1 MTHAHETFVYTSCS
15 HVQYKLAAGCLESYP
30 SLEVTSSGGGCLLF
44 YDKSTMEEEALV
56 LTLFS
61 SFSAVFREAG
71 TPVDVNYVVEMMRNA
86 VVSRGLTRKTCIRLV
101 DAIQILSKFGVGF
114 LTVEE
119 LKNQLR
125 VGGEAQDAA
134 AKVRVIC
141 SCFYCLFLYVALTAV
156 FFALHLAR
164 AALYSVYKQQTKKGM
179 KTYKTIPLIV
189 KLFSEKTGEKRH
201 CLEGESCEVGLA
213 CKTGRGHSAAL
224 KEKPC

>member
-1 MTHAHETFVYTSCS
+1 
-15 HVQYKLAAGCLESYP
+15 
-30 SLEVTSSGGGCLLF
+30 
-44 YDKSTMEEEALV
+44 MEEETLV

-86 VVSRGLTRKTCIRLV
+86 VVSRGLTKKTRIRLV

-141 SCFYCLFLYVALTAV
+141 SCFYCMLPWQLYIARPSLLFCPASCASRTVL
-156 FFALHLAR
+156 
-164 AALYSVYKQQTKKGM
+164 VYKQLGV
-179 KTYKTIPLIV
+179 KTYKTIRIIV
-189 KLFSEKTGEKRH
+189 S
-201 CLEGESCEVGLA
+201 
-213 CKTGRGHSAAL
+213 
-224 KEKPC
+224 